1 MNRRCIVLL
10 CPPSFETSKFI
21 DTKPQ
26 QLGYRYISVGKLI
39 RDQINKRTQY
49 SKIIMDNLGK
59 YKKINDKILQVLLKN
74 IALQGN
80 FMIQCNYTC
89 LVSLP

>member
-21 DTKPQ
+21 EAKPEH
-26 QLGYRYISVGKLI
+26 LSYRYISVGKLI
-39 RDQINKRTQY
+39 RDEINKRTHY
-49 SKIIMDNLGK
+49 SKIIMENLAK
-59 YKKINDKILQVLLKN
+59 HKKINDKILEVLLKN

-80 FMIQCNYTC
+80 FIIQCTL
-89 LVSLP
+89 LV